1 MQRIIR
7 DYYKQLYTNKM
18 DNLEEMDKFLTSL
31 LYPSPTPSLPP
42 GPLRPQGTVPIT
54 HTLLFV
60 PLHTHTHSPQQS
72 LTNSHPVSPTTDSHR
87 NPDFYLLTSYMLVLT
102 LDSVYL
108 CLRPCLSLSLPSHS
122 HALTKS
128 QCLLTTGS
136 HRNPITCTHSQS
148 YTLDPE

>member
-60 PLHTHTHSPQQS
+60 PLHTHTLPSTVTDKFTHCLSNNRLSQEPRLLLAHILHVSTYPGLSLPLSPA
-72 LTNSHPVSPTTDSHR
+72 
-87 NPDFYLLTSYMLVLT
+87 
-102 LDSVYL
+102 
-108 CLRPCLSLSLPSHS
+108 LSLSVSPVSQLHIDKITVSADNRLSQEPS
-122 HALTKS
+122 
-128 QCLLTTGS
+128 
-136 HRNPITCTHSQS
+136 
-148 YTLDPE
+148 

>member
-7 DYYKQLYTNKM
+7 DYYKQPYTNKM

-31 LYPSPTPSLPP
+31 LYPSLTPSLPP

-60 PLHTHTHSPQQS
+60 PLHTHTLPS
-72 LTNSHPVSPTTDSHR
+72 TVTDNSHTVSPTTDSHR
-87 NPDFYLLTSYMLVLT
+87 NPNFYLLTSYILILT

-108 CLRPCLSLSLPSHS
+108 CLWPCLSLSLPSHNYT
-122 HALTKS
+122 LTKS